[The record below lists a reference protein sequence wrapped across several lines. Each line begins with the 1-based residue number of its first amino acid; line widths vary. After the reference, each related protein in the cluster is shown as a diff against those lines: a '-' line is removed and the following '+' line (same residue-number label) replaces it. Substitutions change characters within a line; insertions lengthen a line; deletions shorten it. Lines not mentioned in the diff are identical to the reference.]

1 MNFHALDITAIVVAL
16 ICVRSWLAW
25 RKRRANSFP
34 LPPGPRGLP
43 IIGNV
48 LDMPGKDE
56 WETARQWGEKYGDL
70 VYIENFGTRYLFVN
84 SYEAAVELFEK
95 RGNMYSSRPSVTMIN
110 LEGFSDWFTGVMP
123 YGDELKKSRQ
133 FLNMFFQK
141 SVAKE
146 YYDVQTQSTHN
157 LLSRLLQSPD
167 SFRDHIQH
175 TAAETIVKIV
185 YGYQIVE
192 DDPYVALVGRGM
204 EAFSNAL
211 TFYLV
216 NALPAL
222 RHLPAW
228 FPGTTFHQI
237 AEEGRKLSTAMYHEP
252 FDKTKAMIAD
262 GTAEP
267 SMTSKLLESH
277 TDGDGNV
284 LNEALIAKAVGIAY
298 AGGGDTTV
306 SMLLTFLLAMV
317 LYPDAMKKGQDELS
331 RVIGKNN
338 LPTFDDRPKLPYI
351 EAIYYE
357 CLRWQTVA
365 PVANIHLAEKDDI
378 YNGYFIPAGTA
389 VYPNSWAILRDPKRY
404 PEPEKFIPDRW
415 LPSPGKEC
423 PLDPNKVAFGFGRRI
438 CPGRFF
444 AENSVFIGIAS
455 ILAVFNIER
464 ALDENGVPITPIE
477 DYTSNIVRHPKP
489 FKCKI
494 TPRSE
499 EAVAAIYQ
507 AASFAK

>member
-1 MNFHALDITAIVVAL
+1 MSFYALDIAAIVVAL
-16 ICVRSWLAW
+16 VIVRSWATW
-25 RKRRANSFP
+25 RKRRAGGPP
-34 LPPGPRGLP
+34 LPPGPRRLP

-95 RGNMYSSRPSVTMIN
+95 RGNIYSSRPSTTMVD
-110 LEGFSDWFTGVMP
+110 LEGWSWFTSAMP

-133 FLNMFFQK
+133 YLNMFFQRPVSK
-141 SVAKE
+141 D
-146 YYDVQTQSTHN
+146 YYNVQTQSTHS
-157 LLSRLLQSPD
+157 LLLKLLQRPD
-167 SFRDHIQH
+167 DFHGHIQY
-175 TAAETIVKIV
+175 TAAEAIIKVA
-185 YGYQIVE
+185 YGYQIIE
-192 DDPYVALVGRGM
+192 DDPYVALVGRGV
-204 EAFSNAL
+204 EAFTNAL

-237 AEEGRKLSTAMYHEP
+237 AEEGHKLSTAMYHEP
-252 FDKTKAMIAD
+252 FDKAKAMIAD

-267 SMTSKLLESH
+267 SMTSKLLESQA
-277 TDGDGNV
+277 DENGNV
-284 LNEALIAKAVGIAY
+284 QHEEIIAKAVGIAY

-317 LYPDAMKKGQDELS
+317 LYPDAMRKGQDELD
-331 RVIGKNN
+331 RVMGKGN
-338 LPTFDDRPKLPYI
+338 LPTFDDRSKLPYI

-365 PVANIHLAEKDDI
+365 PLAVAHLVEKDDI

-404 PEPEKFIPDRW
+404 LEPEKFIPDRW

-423 PLDPNKVAFGFGRRI
+423 LLDPNKVAFGFGRRV

-455 ILAVFNIER
+455 ILAVFNIEK
-464 ALDENGVPITPIE
+464 ALDENGVPITPVE